1 MADQVLGK
9 RTRSS
14 SPPTGEV
21 SGQPEAKRSTN
32 ATSGVSDQEEIP
44 VEMANGESTANGAEE
59 EEDDD
64 DDDIGPMPDMPG
76 DGAEEA
82 GKGKKKSKKAVLPHE
97 KLYLE
102 HLPSANRYY
111 KSFMH
116 RDQINF
122 VTMTK
127 TNFLIT
133 TSLDGHVKLWKKQ
146 EDSIEFVKH
155 YRASLSAIVGVSADS
170 EGKVFATVSEKGEGR
185 VFDVVN
191 FDMINILKLDYT
203 PKTCCWVHHPSDGR
217 TLLAISDADSPLIRI
232 YDGRGDGKV
241 LHTIEKLHRDSVHLM
256 TYSPQHDCV
265 VSADEA
271 GFVEYWR
278 PREPWSVPD
287 DVRGLWQFK
296 SQTDLFEFKKAKSIP
311 TSITLSPNS
320 SHFVTLSLPDRQV
333 RIFNFLTGK
342 KTRQYDESLAAIE
355 QMQQA
360 GTAVQ
365 KLDAMEFYRRMAT
378 ERELGKNGEGE
389 TCKGGLLRT
398 ANAVWDETGNFI
410 LYPTLLGIKVVNTVT
425 NRVSRVLGMSET
437 ARWLNLALYQGA
449 PAKKGLTTLAMAA
462 SVNPLLQDKGARDP
476 TLFCTAYKK
485 QRFYIFSRSEPE
497 DTKGGDRDIFNEKPT
512 REEQSMAMVSQP
524 VSNQAALGTSCVIH
538 TTKGDIHFQL
548 YPDLVPKTVE
558 NFVTHAKNGYYNG
571 IIFHRIIK
579 KFMLQTG
586 DPLGDGTGGESI
598 WGHEFED
605 EFVPQLK
612 HDRPY
617 TLSMANAGPNTNGS
631 QFFITTVPCPWLDNK
646 HTVFGR
652 ATSGL
657 DVIHAIEDTR
667 VDKTDKPYE
676 DIKMVSIDIA

>member
-1 MADQVLGK
+1 MAGSEVIQFEQDVARLHRPRPDVPLSTQSQLIVMADQVLGK

-14 SPPTGEV
+14 SPPTGGV
-21 SGQPEAKRSTN
+21 SGQPEAKRSINTGP
-32 ATSGVSDQEEIP
+32 AVTDQEDVPIEI
-44 VEMANGESTANGAEE
+44 ANGDSNGNEAEGAGDDD
-59 EEDDD
+59 EDDD

-76 DGAEEA
+76 DGAGET

-217 TLLAISDADSPLIRI
+217 TLLAMI
-232 YDGRGDGKV
+232 YDGRGDGKP

-265 VSADEA
+265 ISADEA

-278 PREPWSVPD
+278 PREPWSIPD
-287 DVRGLWQFK
+287 DIRGMWQFK

-365 KLDAMEFYRRMAT
+365 KLDAMEFYRRMAV

-389 TCKGGLLRT
+389 TCKGGMLRT

-410 LYPTLLGIKVVNTVT
+410 LYPTLLGIK
-425 NRVSRVLGMSET
+425 
-437 ARWLNLALYQGA
+437 
-449 PAKKGLTTLAMAA
+449 
-462 SVNPLLQDKGARDP
+462 
-476 TLFCTAYKK
+476 AYKK

-524 VSNQAALGTSCVIH
+524 AHSQASLGTSCIIH

-571 IIFHRIIK
+571 IIFHRVIK

-652 ATSGL
+652 ATAGL

>member
-1 MADQVLGK
+1 MSEQVLRK
-9 RTRSS
+9 RARSA
-14 SPPTGEV
+14 SPPTGDA

-32 ATSGVSDQEEIP
+32 ATSP
-44 VEMANGESTANGAEE
+44 VENSADVPVEIANGAED

-64 DDDIGPMPDMPG
+64 DDDIGPMPNAPG
-76 DGAEEA
+76 GGDDEA
-82 GKGKKKSKKAVLPHE
+82 AKGKKKTKKAVLPHE

-146 EDSIEFVKH
+146 EESIEFVKH
-155 YRASLSAIVGVSADS
+155 YRASLSPIVGVSTDS

-241 LHTIEKLHRDSVHLM
+241 LYTVEKLHRDSVHLM
-256 TYSPQHDCV
+256 TYSPHYDCV
-265 VSADEA
+265 ISADES

-278 PREPWSVPD
+278 PREPWNAPD
-287 DVRGLWQFK
+287 DVRGMWQFK

-342 KTRQYDESLAAIE
+342 KTRQYDESLTAIE

-365 KLDAMEFYRRMAT
+365 KLEPMEFYRRMAV
-378 ERELGKNGEGE
+378 ERELSKDGEGE

-410 LYPTLLGIKVVNTVT
+410 LYPSLLGIKVVNTVT

-437 ARWLNLALYQGA
+437 ARWLNLSLYQGA

-462 SVNPLLQDKGARDP
+462 SANPLLQDKSARDP

-512 REEQSMAMVSQP
+512 REEQSIALAAQP
-524 VSNQAALGTSCVIH
+524 AKNQAALGTSCVIH

-571 IIFHRIIK
+571 IIFHRVIK

-652 ATSGL
+652 ATAGL
-657 DVIHAIEDTR
+657 DVIHAIEDAK
-667 VDKTDKPYE
+667 VDKTDKPWE
-676 DIKMVSIDIA
+676 DIKMVSIDVV